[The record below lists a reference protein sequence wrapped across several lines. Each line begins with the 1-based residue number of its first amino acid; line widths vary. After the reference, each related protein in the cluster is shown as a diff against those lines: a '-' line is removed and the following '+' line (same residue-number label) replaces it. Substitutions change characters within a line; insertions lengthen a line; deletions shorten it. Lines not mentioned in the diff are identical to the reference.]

1 VYGFYLENDP
11 INGNEL
17 VFTNQNPMLFMV
29 TAIPAEKKQ
38 SLMLDPMYISTQTWT
53 YRKQ

>member
-1 VYGFYLENDP
+1 MGTSSYLPIKKPYVIYGY
-11 INGNEL
+11 
-17 VFTNQNPMLFMV
+17 
-29 TAIPAEKKQ
+29 AIPAEKKQ